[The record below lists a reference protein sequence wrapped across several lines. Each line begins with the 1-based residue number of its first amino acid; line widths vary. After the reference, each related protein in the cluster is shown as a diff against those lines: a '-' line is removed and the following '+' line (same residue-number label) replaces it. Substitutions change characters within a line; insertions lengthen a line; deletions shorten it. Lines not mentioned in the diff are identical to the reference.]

1 MALVSVLVLLEI
13 LQRLTITDVLTAK
26 RVDDV
31 HSTCLG
37 SGNCWGFGG
46 MGMVAYMSQAC
57 LVQTLFASVTNLK
70 MSEKK
75 KFIQIFIQIFIKF

>member
-1 MALVSVLVLLEI
+1 MGVFLFFLRFLYFLLSVSSWFGLDMALVSVLLEI

-46 MGMVAYMSQAC
+46 MGMEA
-57 LVQTLFASVTNLK
+57 
-70 MSEKK
+70 
-75 KFIQIFIQIFIKF
+75 